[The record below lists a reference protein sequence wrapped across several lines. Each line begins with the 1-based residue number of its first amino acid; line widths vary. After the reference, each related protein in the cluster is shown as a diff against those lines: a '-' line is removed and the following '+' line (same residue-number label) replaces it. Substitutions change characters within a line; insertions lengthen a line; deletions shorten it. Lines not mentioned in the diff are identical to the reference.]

1 MDFIKFSLSGFDEFL
16 IYAGLAVVFIYGYMI
31 AYLLITPYN
40 ELKLIKEGNVA
51 AALGLSGSV
60 LGFTFP
66 LVSAIQ
72 NSVHPW
78 DMMLWALIAA
88 VVQLLV
94 YVAVRYTLLNVVRRI
109 PDGQVAT
116 GIVLA
121 TISVS
126 AGMLNAACMT
136 Y

>member
-16 IYAGLAVVFIYGYMI
+16 IYAGLAVAFIYGYMI
-31 AYLLITPYN
+31 CYLWLTPYN
-40 ELKLIKEGNVA
+40 ELKLIKDGNVA
-51 AALGLSGSV
+51 AALSLSGSV

-66 LVSAIQ
+66 LAATIF

-88 VVQLLV
+88 IVQLFV

-116 GIVLA
+116 GVVLA
-121 TISVS
+121 AISMS
-126 AGMLNAACMT
+126 AGILNAACMT

>member
-16 IYAGLAVVFIYGYMI
+16 IYAGLSVAFIYGYMI
-31 AYLLITPYN
+31 AYLFITPYN
-40 ELKLIKEGNVA
+40 ELKLIKDGNVA
-51 AALGLSGSV
+51 AAISLSGSV

-66 LVSAIQ
+66 LTAAIR

-88 VVQLLV
+88 LVQLLV

-121 TISVS
+121 AISIS

>member
-1 MDFIKFSLSGFDEFL
+1 MDFLKFSLSGFDEFL
-16 IYAGLAVVFIYGYMI
+16 VYAGMSVAFVYVYMVIY
-31 AYLLITPYN
+31 LRLTPYD

-51 AALGLSGSV
+51 AALSLSGSV

-66 LVSAIQ
+66 LAAAIL

-78 DMMLWALIAA
+78 DMMLWGLIAG

-94 YVAVRYTLLNVVRRI
+94 YIAVRFTLLNVVRRI

-121 TISVS
+121 AITIA
-126 AGMLNAACMT
+126 AGILNASCMT

>member
-16 IYAGLAVVFIYGYMI
+16 IYAGLSVVFIYAYMI
-31 AYLLITPYN
+31 VYLWITPYN
-40 ELKLIKEGNVA
+40 ELKLIKDGNVA

-66 LVSAIQ
+66 LVAAISH
-72 NSVHPW
+72 SVHPW
-78 DMMLWALIAA
+78 DMMLWGVIAA

-94 YVAVRYTLLNVVRRI
+94 YIAVRFTLLNVVRRI

-121 TISVS
+121 AISVS

>member
-1 MDFIKFSLSGFDEFL
+1 MDFVKFSLSGFDEFL
-16 IYAGLAVVFIYGYMI
+16 VYAGMAVAFVYVYMVV
-31 AYLLITPYN
+31 YLRLTPYD

-51 AALGLSGSV
+51 AALSLSGSV

-66 LVSAIQ
+66 LAAAIL

-78 DMMLWALIAA
+78 DMMLWGLIAG

-94 YVAVRYTLLNVVRRI
+94 YIAVRFTLLNVVRRI
-109 PDGQVAT
+109 PDDQVAT

-121 TISVS
+121 AITIA
-126 AGMLNAACMT
+126 AGILNASCMT

>member
-16 IYAGLAVVFIYGYMI
+16 IYAGLAVMFVYAYMVL
-31 AYLLITPYN
+31 YLWITPYN

-51 AALGLSGSV
+51 AAVSLSGSV

-66 LVSAIQ
+66 LAAAIR
-72 NSVHPW
+72 NSLNPW
-78 DMMLWALIAA
+78 DMMLWGVIAA
-88 VVQLLV
+88 LVQLLV

-116 GIVLA
+116 GIVLGA
-121 TISVS
+121 ISVS

>member
-16 IYAGLAVVFIYGYMI
+16 VYAGLSVAFVYGYMI
-31 AYLLITPYN
+31 SYLWITPYN

-66 LVSAIQ
+66 LVAAIQ

-78 DMMLWALIAA
+78 DMMLWALIAGL
-88 VVQLLV
+88 VQLLV

-116 GIVLA
+116 GVVMA

>member
-16 IYAGLAVVFIYGYMI
+16 IYAGLSVAFVYAYMI
-31 AYLLITPYN
+31 LYIWLTPYK

-51 AALGLSGSV
+51 AALSLSGSV

-66 LVSAIQ
+66 LAAAIR
-72 NSVHPW
+72 NSMNPL
-78 DMMLWALIAA
+78 DMMLWGVIAA
-88 VVQLLV
+88 LVQLLV

-116 GIVLA
+116 GVVLA

-126 AGMLNAACMT
+126 AGILNAACMT

>member
-16 IYAGLAVVFIYGYMI
+16 IYAGLSVAFIYAYMI
-31 AYLLITPYN
+31 VYLWITPYN
-40 ELKLIKEGNVA
+40 ELKLIKDGNVA
-51 AALGLSGSV
+51 AAASLSGSV

-66 LVSAIQ
+66 LAAAISH
-72 NSVHPW
+72 SVHPW
-78 DMMLWALIAA
+78 DMALWGVIAA
-88 VVQLLV
+88 AVQLLV
-94 YVAVRYTLLNVVRRI
+94 YVAVRFTLLNVVRRI

-121 TISVS
+121 AISIS

>member
-16 IYAGLAVVFIYGYMI
+16 VYAGLAVAFVYGYMI
-31 AYLLITPYN
+31 VYLWLTPYN
-40 ELKLIKEGNVA
+40 ELKLIKEGNAA
-51 AALGLSGSV
+51 AALSLSGSV

-66 LVSAIQ
+66 LAAAIL

-78 DMMLWALIAA
+78 DMMLWSFIAA
-88 VVQLLV
+88 VVQLFV

-109 PDGQVAT
+109 PDGQIAT

-126 AGMLNAACMT
+126 AGILNAACMT

>member
-16 IYAGLAVVFIYGYMI
+16 IYAGLAVVFVYAYMI
-31 AYLLITPYN
+31 LYLWITPYD
-40 ELKLIKEGNVA
+40 EVKLIKEGNVA
-51 AALGLSGSV
+51 AAVSLSGAV

-66 LVSAIQ
+66 LAAAIS
-72 NSVHPW
+72 NSLNPW
-78 DMMLWALIAA
+78 DMMLWGLIAA
-88 VVQLLV
+88 AVQILV
-94 YVAVRYTLLNVVRRI
+94 YVAVRFTLLNVVRRI

-121 TISVS
+121 AISVS
-126 AGMLNAACMT
+126 AGILNAACMT

>member
-16 IYAGLAVVFIYGYMI
+16 IYAGLAVVFVYAYMI
-31 AYLLITPYN
+31 LYLWITPYN

-51 AALGLSGSV
+51 AAVSLSGAV

-66 LVSAIQ
+66 LAAAIR
-72 NSVHPW
+72 NSLNPW
-78 DMMLWALIAA
+78 DMMLWGVIAA
-88 VVQLLV
+88 LVQILV

-121 TISVS
+121 AISVS
-126 AGMLNAACMT
+126 AGILNAACMT

>member
-1 MDFIKFSLSGFDEFL
+1 MDFIKLSLSGFDEFL
-16 IYAGLAVVFIYGYMI
+16 IYAGLAVAFVYAYMI
-31 AYLLITPYN
+31 LYLWLTPYN

-51 AALGLSGSV
+51 AALSLSGSV
-60 LGFTFP
+60 LGFTLP
-66 LVSAIQ
+66 LAAAIVH
-72 NSVHPW
+72 SVNAW
-78 DMMLWALIAA
+78 DMMLWGVIAA
-88 VVQLLV
+88 LVQLFV
-94 YVAVRYTLLNVVRRI
+94 YVAIRYTLLNVARRI

-126 AGMLNAACMT
+126 AGILNAACMT

>member
-16 IYAGLAVVFIYGYMI
+16 IYAVLAVLFIYGYMI
-31 AYLLITPYN
+31 TYLWITPYN
-40 ELKLIKEGNVA
+40 ELKLIKDGNVA
-51 AALGLSGSV
+51 AAISLSGSV
-60 LGFTFP
+60 VGFTFP
-66 LVSAIQ
+66 LAAAIL

-88 VVQLLV
+88 LVQLLV
-94 YVAVRYTLLNVVRRI
+94 YIAVRYTLLNVVRRI

-121 TISVS
+121 AISLS
-126 AGMLNAACMT
+126 AGILNAACMT

>member
-16 IYAGLAVVFIYGYMI
+16 IYAGLAVVFIYAFMI
-31 AYLLITPYN
+31 LYLWITPYN
-40 ELKLIKEGNVA
+40 ELKLIKDGNVA
-51 AALGLSGSV
+51 AALSLSGSV

-66 LVSAIQ
+66 LAAAIK

-78 DMMLWALIAA
+78 DMMLWGVIAA
-88 VVQLLV
+88 AVQLFV
-94 YVAVRYTLLNVVRRI
+94 YLAIRYTLLNVVRRI

-121 TISVS
+121 TISAS
-126 AGMLNAACMT
+126 AGILNAACMT

>member
-1 MDFIKFSLSGFDEFL
+1 MDFVKFSLSGFDEFL
-16 IYAGLAVVFIYGYMI
+16 VYAGMSVAFVYVYMVIY
-31 AYLLITPYN
+31 LRLTPYD

-51 AALGLSGSV
+51 AALSLSGSV

-66 LVSAIQ
+66 LAAAIL

-78 DMMLWALIAA
+78 DMMLWGLIAA

-94 YVAVRYTLLNVVRRI
+94 YVAVRFTLLNVVRRI

-121 TISVS
+121 AITIA
-126 AGMLNAACMT
+126 AGILNASCMT

>member
-1 MDFIKFSLSGFDEFL
+1 MDFIKLSLSGFDEFL
-16 IYAGLAVVFIYGYMI
+16 IYAGLAVAFVYAYMI
-31 AYLLITPYN
+31 LYLWLTPYN

-51 AALGLSGSV
+51 AALSLSGSV
-60 LGFTFP
+60 LGFTLP
-66 LVSAIQ
+66 LGAAIVH
-72 NSVHPW
+72 SVNAW
-78 DMMLWALIAA
+78 DMMLWGVIAA
-88 VVQLLV
+88 LVQLFV
-94 YVAVRYTLLNVVRRI
+94 YVAIRYTLLNVVRRI

-126 AGMLNAACMT
+126 AGILNAACMT

>member
-16 IYAGLAVVFIYGYMI
+16 IYAGLSVVFIYAYMI
-31 AYLLITPYN
+31 SYLWITPYN
-40 ELKLIKEGNVA
+40 ELKLIKDGKVA
-51 AALGLSGSV
+51 AALSLAGSV

-66 LVSAIQ
+66 LAAAVK

-78 DMMLWALIAA
+78 DMMLWGVIAA
-88 VVQLLV
+88 IVQLFV
-94 YVAVRYTLLNVVRRI
+94 YVAIRYTLLNVVRRI

>member
-16 IYAGLAVVFIYGYMI
+16 IYAGLSIAFIYLYMI
-31 AYLLITPYN
+31 VYLWLTPYS
-40 ELKLIKEGNVA
+40 ELKLIKDGNVA
-51 AALGLSGSV
+51 AALSLSGSV

-66 LVSAIQ
+66 LAAAIVH
-72 NSVHPW
+72 SVHPW
-78 DMMLWALIAA
+78 DMMLWAVIAA

-121 TISVS
+121 AISLS
-126 AGMLNAACMT
+126 AGILNAACMT

>member
-16 IYAGLAVVFIYGYMI
+16 IYAGLSVASIYLYMI
-31 AYLLITPYN
+31 VYLWLTPYS
-40 ELKLIKEGNVA
+40 ELKLIKDGNIA
-51 AALGLSGSV
+51 AALSLSGSV

-66 LVSAIQ
+66 LAAAIF

-78 DMMLWALIAA
+78 DMMLWAMIAA
-88 VVQLLV
+88 LVQLLV

-121 TISVS
+121 AISVS
-126 AGMLNAACMT
+126 AGILNAACMT